1 MSLKKKSKNNNKPDK
16 GKKQRASQLE
26 QALPA
31 KAADRP
37 LLHELSDVAI
47 SGDTV
52 MINQREYHI
61 VANERG
67 ALDTEQLRQKYDPY
81 LDQYDYLVGDI
92 SSEHLRLKGFYN
104 DYVKTAIDRKKSTI
118 VDYLAEYCNPG
129 APYFILA
136 SAQQSK
142 KPKIK
147 IKNRKHSSGKKHR
160 GRAAF
165 SERKVHETKLPRK
178 NSHAERKRKNGH
190 HQAFVIRKKNKREQ
204 DAKQRL

>member
-1 MSLKKKSKNNNKPDK
+1 MKKKSKTNKPDK
-16 GKKQRASQLE
+16 GKKKQTSQVAGQPRLQE
-26 QALPA
+26 KL
-31 KAADRP
+31 AADRP
-37 LLHELSDVAI
+37 LMHELADVAI

-52 MINQREYHI
+52 LLNQHEYHI

-67 ALDTEQLRQKYDPY
+67 ALDTEMLRQKYDPY
-81 LDQYDYLVGDI
+81 LDQYDYLVGDV

-104 DYVKTAIDRKKSTI
+104 DYVKTSIDRKKSTI

-136 SAQQSK
+136 AAQQSK

-147 IKNRKHSSGKKHR
+147 AKNRKRPLAKKHR

-165 SERKVHETKLPRK
+165 SERKVHETKLVRK

-190 HQAFVIRKKNKREQ
+190 HQAFVIRKKTNRE
-204 DAKQRL
+204 